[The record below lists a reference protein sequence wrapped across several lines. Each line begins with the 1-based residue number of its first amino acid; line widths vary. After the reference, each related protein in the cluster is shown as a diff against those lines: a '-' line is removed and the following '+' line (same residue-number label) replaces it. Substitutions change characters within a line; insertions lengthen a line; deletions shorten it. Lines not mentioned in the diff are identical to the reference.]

1 MKLRRLDLNWS
12 DPAAR
17 SRRARAALLYLV
29 VAVTITLVGTLVAH
43 VAVPNGLQRTLYE
56 GENFAGE
63 PLLQDTTTQIDLEFI
78 DQAEELPRRFFSVRW
93 QGYWFLPRSQD
104 VDLYAAADDEVAVFV
119 DGELVLLR
127 SPEVGMA
134 TISRPLTL
142 SAGAHELR
150 VEYRQLR
157 GGYHLRVKSAPP
169 GAESKPLHPG
179 SLFPQQVDAIE
190 FVVAKSATWLHRLT
204 PVVWVVPPAILLLW
218 LVVPWIW
225 DGLVAWWREL
235 AAMTMRGLGKRIA
248 SVAPAALLGPA
259 MVFLVGP
266 HTILANNSGEF
277 AVGFFALA
285 FPWLVGVV
293 LIAWAVLVAIGCV
306 LPEEVT
312 HGYVALL
319 FAVGLLLWAQGN
331 LWVGDYGV
339 VDGTEIDFS
348 RLESRVPYE
357 LGAWGLILIPAVL
370 FRRRFSALAPSA
382 CAIFLAL
389 QGMAIIVSS
398 LRPPTEGEARWEEP
412 AAGLFEFSARQN
424 VVHLVLD
431 EFQSDVLKEIVDGER
446 AGIDE
451 SFSGFTYFEDNA
463 GTFPTTSLSMP
474 AMLTGRVYRGEQPVR
489 EFVREAFSQGSIF
502 SGLREHGY
510 EIDIASILSGPWLSD
525 WVGVDERT
533 EALGGAFFLIPKPFV
548 SYYDYRKFSARL
560 LIELSVFR
568 YAPHVAKTRLS
579 ANPDWFTRVFWAES
593 SGSVAAERRHEAS
606 NSAAFFGQFIDRM
619 TVARTA
625 PVYKLIHLGVPHR
638 PVVMD
643 RECGF
648 IGEMSFSRDGY
659 LAQSRCAVDLVSEFL
674 DRLRSLDIYDSSLI
688 VVSSDHGTALDPRGF
703 AGQSDSL
710 PLRRG
715 PSTAS
720 LGHIAGTAKAIMM
733 IKPPGAAG
741 PLVVSQAP
749 TMQSDLPATVFD
761 VLGLSH
767 GFSGQSMLQRD
778 PDEQRSRTYSMY
790 DVSQRF
796 PAGYLERLDLLTI
809 DGSLLDAGLWNF
821 SRSIMPPDA
830 DYSAVEIDL
839 GAPDAMRFLG
849 PGWVLPVRNLEEDP
863 AGVTFALGQGRQA
876 AIFVTLPGDSAEFTA
891 RIESAEESAWD
902 EIEVRLDGRV
912 LGRWIPA
919 GDGYRDYT
927 VRIPADP
934 VRPAVSTVTFHFVSR
949 AAGATGVRFDRILI
963 AR

>member
-1 MKLRRLDLNWS
+1 MTPRRPDLNWN

-17 SRRARAALLYLV
+17 LYLI
-29 VAVTITLVGTLVAH
+29 VAVTVTLVGALVGR

-63 PLLQDTTTQIDLEFI
+63 PLLQDTTTQIDLVFI
-78 DQAEELPRRFFSVRW
+78 DQAEELPKSFFSARW

-119 DGELVLLR
+119 DGKLVLSR
-127 SPEVGMA
+127 SPEVGMG

-157 GGYHLRVKSAPP
+157 GGYHLRVKSAPA

-179 SLFPQQVDAIE
+179 RLFPQQVDAID
-190 FVVAKSATWLHRLT
+190 FGIAASAKWLRRLT
-204 PVVWVVPPAILLLW
+204 LVAWVVPPAILLLW

-235 AAMTMRGLGKRIA
+235 GAMTMRGLRKRIA

-259 MVFLVGP
+259 MVFLLGP
-266 HTILANNSGEF
+266 HTIHANNSGEF
-277 AVGFFALA
+277 TVGFFALA
-285 FPWLVGVV
+285 FPWLVGIV
-293 LIAWAVLVAIGCV
+293 LIAWMALVAIGCV
-306 LPEEVT
+306 LPENAAR
-312 HGYVALL
+312 GYVALL
-319 FAVGLLLWAQGN
+319 FALGLLLWAQGN

-357 LGAWGLILIPAVL
+357 VGASALILTAALL
-370 FRRRFSALAPSA
+370 FRRQFNALAPSA
-382 CAIFLAL
+382 SAIFLAL
-389 QGMAIIVSS
+389 QGVAIMVSS
-398 LRPPTEGEARWEEP
+398 LGTAGEGAARWQEP
-412 AAGLFEFSARQN
+412 AAGLFEFSAQQN
-424 VVHLVLD
+424 VIHVVLD
-431 EFQSDVLKEIVDGER
+431 EFQSDVLKEIVDAER
-446 AGIDE
+446 AGINE

-502 SGLREHGY
+502 SGLRKHGY
-510 EIDIASILSGPWLSD
+510 EIDIVSILSDRWLSD
-525 WVGVDERT
+525 WVGVDEPAET
-533 EALGGAFFLIPKPFV
+533 LGGAFFPIRKPFV

-568 YAPHVAKTRLS
+568 YSPHVVKPRLS

-593 SGSVAAERRHEAS
+593 SGSVAVERRQEAS
-606 NSAAFFGQFIDRM
+606 NSAAFFEQFIDRM
-619 TVARTA
+619 TVARAA

-648 IGEMSFSRDGY
+648 IGVVSFSRDRY

-674 DRLRSLDIYDSSLI
+674 DRLRSFGIYDSSLI
-688 VVSSDHGTALDPRGF
+688 VVSSDHGTALDPKGF
-703 AGQSDSL
+703 SGQSDSL

-741 PLVVSQAP
+741 PLIVSQAP

-761 VLGLSH
+761 VLSLSH
-767 GFSGQSMLQRD
+767 GFSGQPMLQRD

-796 PAGYLERLDLLTI
+796 PEGYLKRLDLWTI

-821 SRSIMPPDA
+821 SRSIMPPGA
-830 DYSAVEIDL
+830 DYSAADIDL
-839 GAPDAMRFLG
+839 GAREAMRFLG
-849 PGWVLPVRNLEEDP
+849 PGWVLPGRNFEEDP
-863 AGVTFALGQGRQA
+863 AGATFALGQGRQA
-876 AIFVTLPGDSAEFTA
+876 AIFVSLPGDSTKLTA
-891 RIESAEESAWD
+891 RVESAEESTWD

-919 GDGYRDYT
+919 GEGYRDYT
-927 VRIPADP
+927 LQIPADP
-934 VRPAVSTVTFHFVSR
+934 LRPGVSTVTFHFVSR
-949 AAGATGVRFDRILI
+949 AAEAAGVRFDRILI